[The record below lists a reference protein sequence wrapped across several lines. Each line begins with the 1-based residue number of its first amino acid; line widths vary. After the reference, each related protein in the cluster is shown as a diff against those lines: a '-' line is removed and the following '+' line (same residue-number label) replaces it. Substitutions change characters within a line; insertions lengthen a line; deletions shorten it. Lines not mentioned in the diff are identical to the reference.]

1 MTLVPEEQVESAIC
15 TVVTELEAI
24 EYMNSVVPDMIN
36 LLTLEN
42 GKGLSAP
49 QVGINKKFFILRL
62 EDGSIKTY
70 FNAKYYDNATR
81 TQSVEGCLTY
91 PNDFYKV
98 KRFKSITAPHDEI
111 INQKLVLV
119 RKIMRGID
127 AIAYQHEC
135 DHHGGSFSDKGITI
149 KMIGT
154 LYSQRQSVETVT
166 QE

>member
-15 TVVTELEAI
+15 TAVTELEAL

-42 GKGLSAP
+42 GKGLAAP

-135 DHHGGSFSDKGITI
+135 QHHGGSYGDKAITI
-149 KMIGT
+149 KMIGE
-154 LYSQRQSVETVT
+154 LVGSREKEENSVE
-166 QE
+166 